1 MIVNQNQVTN
11 HVAVLSPNANP
22 RVSISGTT
30 AHSTVSSEDDE
41 IGPEPER
48 LLLEIAPDLCTAAAR
63 VIKVLTIPNSR
74 TKTKTIEDILREL
87 EKPGSITAKKLWPLQ
102 EGFSTLFHQ
111 FVDNDKDDFL
121 DPQKIIEDIFA
132 PHSLPAP
139 DSKSW
144 GIAELIYGANLAYLG
159 KWVVNAQISEP
170 EKLDFLKTLNETCPQ
185 PFLASLMEG
194 SAFGDSELQDET
206 FEIVLAVRAQL
217 AVTRLIAEDEL
228 DHEII
233 TQVIR
238 SVFYAPLESGGYSER
253 TLNVWNFNGIGAGA
267 TGLLPEY
274 EKEIRKSVAAIEAGA
289 RLDMERLTSELSWSA
304 FCLKVVKWIH
314 ERQQELDGRI
324 SRLGGQDTIF
334 DAVKQELGLEATIL
348 EPSPNKFDS
357 FGSTLAVKS
366 PKKSKI
372 PNL

>member
-1 MIVNQNQVTN
+1 MIVNQKQVTN

-274 EKEIRKSVAAIEAGA
+274 EKEIRKTVAAIEAGA